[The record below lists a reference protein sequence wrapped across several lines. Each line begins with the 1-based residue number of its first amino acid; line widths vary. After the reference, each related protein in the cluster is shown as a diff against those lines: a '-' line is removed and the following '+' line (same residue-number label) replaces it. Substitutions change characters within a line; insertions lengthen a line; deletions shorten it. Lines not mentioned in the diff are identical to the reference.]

1 MKAVLDDIS
10 DWVKSFALEPGDL
23 QLFKG
28 LYSLHRVSPLKGSTP
43 HYVAILSYAEQPDM
57 VGTPKR
63 VKQLYGRVLPI
74 HLGRAGLRADSYLD

>member
-1 MKAVLDDIS
+1 MKAVLDGIS

-28 LYSLHRVSPLKGSTP
+28 LYSLHRVSLLKGSTS
-43 HYVAILSYAEQPDM
+43 HYLAILSYVEQPDM

-63 VKQLYGRVLPI
+63 VKQLYGRILPI
-74 HLGRAGLRADSYLD
+74 HLERTGLRADPYLD

>member
-1 MKAVLDDIS
+1 MKAVVDGIS

-28 LYSLHRVSPLKGSTP
+28 LYSLHRVSPRKRSTP
-43 HYVAILSYAEQPDM
+43 HYVAILSYVEQIDI

-63 VKQLYGRVLPI
+63 VKQLFGRVLPI
-74 HLGRAGLRADSYLD
+74 HLERTGLRADSYLD

>member
-1 MKAVLDDIS
+1 MKAVLDGIS

-43 HYVAILSYAEQPDM
+43 RYVAILSYVEQPDM
-57 VGTPKR
+57 VGTPER

-74 HLGRAGLRADSYLD
+74 HLERAGLRRDSYLD

>member
-1 MKAVLDDIS
+1 MKAVLDGIS

-43 HYVAILSYAEQPDM
+43 HYVAILSYVEQPDM

-63 VKQLYGRVLPI
+63 VKQLYDRVLPI
-74 HLGRAGLRADSYLD
+74 HLERAYLRADSYLN

>member
-1 MKAVLDDIS
+1 VKAVLDDIS
-10 DWVKSFALEPGDL
+10 DWLKSFALEPGDL

-28 LYSLHRVSPLKGSTP
+28 LYSLHRVSPQKGSTP
-43 HYVAILSYAEQPDM
+43 HNVAILSYVEQPGM

-74 HLGRAGLRADSYLD
+74 HLERACLRADYYLN

>member
-1 MKAVLDDIS
+1 MKAVLDGIS

-43 HYVAILSYAEQPDM
+43 HYVAILSYVEQQGM

-74 HLGRAGLRADSYLD
+74 HLERACLRADSYLN

>member
-1 MKAVLDDIS
+1 MKAVVDGIS

-28 LYSLHRVSPLKGSTP
+28 LYSFHRVRSTP
-43 HYVAILSYAEQPDM
+43 HYVAILSYVEQPDM

-63 VKQLYGRVLPI
+63 LKQLYGRVLPI
-74 HLGRAGLRADSYLD
+74 HLGRACLRADSYLD

>member
-43 HYVAILSYAEQPDM
+43 HYVEILSYVEQPDM
-57 VGTPKR
+57 MTTPKR
-63 VKQLYGRVLPI
+63 VKQLYGLVLPI
-74 HLGRAGLRADSYLD
+74 HLERAGLRGDSYLY

>member
-1 MKAVLDDIS
+1 MKAVLDGIS

-28 LYSLHRVSPLKGSTP
+28 LYSLHRVGPLKGSTP
-43 HYVAILSYAEQPDM
+43 HYVVILSYVEQPDM
-57 VGTPKR
+57 VGTLEC

-74 HLGRAGLRADSYLD
+74 HLERAYLRADSYLN